1 MLFSFKRAMTA
12 IALGSLSF
20 MTVWAQAQTK
30 NWKDRAEYDLV
41 QLIGKETNN
50 QTKLDLLKQWKEKYP
65 TSDWKDERYAQ
76 VIATYQA
83 MNNAKGMMDT
93 AKEQVGVDPKSF
105 TGLYYMNLLTLS
117 MNDTSEGALDQGEK
131 AAKSFLGIMDDFFSP
146 ARKPAAAT
154 DEQWKKER
162 ANSEAIAYKSLGW
175 IAMNRKQYEEAHKNF
190 VEALTRNPAEVQCAV
205 WAGTC
210 NVRTKKLERQGVALF
225 FFARAY
231 VYDGPGA
238 LPQQQRDQMKASFEK
253 NYINFHGDNTGMA
266 EMVAAAKASPV
277 PPASLKL
284 ESKDEILVG
293 NEEALKKSNPNLA
306 LWVSIKR
313 QLTAEN
319 GAAYFA
325 SDLKDAH
332 IPGGAE
338 VGGTKIEKFKAKLVS
353 CDSPKK
359 AKKIV
364 VGISSPDMSEITL
377 ALETPIAACPEKGT
391 DIEFVGSP
399 SEFTAEPF
407 NLTFTVENKDV
418 VGLPAAP
425 VAAKKAAAPA
435 GAAAKKAAPK
445 K

>member
-1 MLFSFKRAMTA
+1 MLKSFKRAMTI
-12 IALGSLSF
+12 IALGSLSLT
-20 MTVWAQAQTK
+20 TVWAQAQTK

-41 QLIGKETNN
+41 QQIGKEANN

-83 MNNAKGMMDT
+83 MGNAKGMMDT
-93 AKEQVGVDPKSF
+93 AKEQVAADPKSF

-117 MNDTSEGALDQGEK
+117 MNDTSEGALAEGEK

-154 DEQWKKER
+154 DDQWKKER
-162 ANSEAIAYKSLGW
+162 ANSEAIGHKTLGW
-175 IAMNRKQYEEAHKNF
+175 IAMNRKQYEEAHKHF

-210 NVRTKKLERQGVALF
+210 NVRTRKLERQGIALF
-225 FFARAY
+225 FFARAA

-253 NYINFHGDNTGMA
+253 NYMNFHGDNSGMA
-266 EMVAAAKASPV
+266 EMLTAAKGSAI
-277 PPASLKL
+277 PPADLKL
-284 ESKDEILVG
+284 ESKDEILAK
-293 NEEALKKSNPNLA
+293 NEEELKKTNPNLA
-306 LWVSIKR
+306 LWISIKR
-313 QLTAEN
+313 QLSAEN

-325 SDLKDAH
+325 SDLKDAN

-338 VGGTKIEKFKAKLVS
+338 VGGTKIEKFKAKVVN
-353 CDSPKK
+353 CDAPKK

-377 ALETPIAACPEKGT
+377 NLETPIAVCPDKGA

-399 SEFTAEPF
+399 SEYTADPF
-407 NLTFTVENKDV
+407 NLTFAVENKDV
-418 VGLPAAP
+418 VGLPAPPA
-425 VAAKKAAAPA
+425 AAKKAP
-435 GAAAKKAAPK
+435 AKKAAPK

>member
-1 MLFSFKRAMTA
+1 VVLFTLKRAMTA

-20 MTVWAQAQTK
+20 VTVWAQAQVK

-41 QLIGKETNN
+41 QQINKETNN

-65 TSDWKDERYAQ
+65 ASDWKDERYSQ
-76 VIATYQA
+76 VIATFQA
-83 MNNAKGMMDT
+83 MNNAKGMMET
-93 AKEQVGVDPKSF
+93 AREQVAADPKSF

-117 MNDTSEGALDQGEK
+117 MNDTSEEALDQGEK

-146 ARKPAAAT
+146 ARKPATAT
-154 DEQWKKER
+154 DEQWKQER
-162 ANSEAIAYKSLGW
+162 AKSEAIAYKALGW
-175 IAMNRKQYEEAHKNF
+175 IAMNRKQYEDAHKHF

-205 WAGTC
+205 WAGTS
-210 NVRTKKLERQGVALF
+210 NVRTKKLERQGIALF
-225 FFARAY
+225 FFARAA

-253 NYINFHGDNTGMA
+253 NYVNFHGDNTGMA
-266 EMVAAAKASPV
+266 EMVAAAKASAV
-277 PPASLKL
+277 PPADLKL
-284 ESKDEILVG
+284 ESKDEILAKQ
-293 NEEALKKSNPNLA
+293 EEELKKTNPNLA
-306 LWVSIKR
+306 LWISIKR
-313 QLTAEN
+313 QLSTET

-325 SDLKDAH
+325 SDLKDH
-332 IPGGAE
+332 RLPGGAE
-338 VGGTKIEKFKAKLVS
+338 VGGTKIEKFKAKVVS
-353 CDSPKK
+353 CDTPKK
-359 AKKIV
+359 SKKII

-377 ALETPIAACPEKGT
+377 ALETPIAVCPDKGA

-399 SEFTAEPF
+399 TEYTADPF

-425 VAAKKAAAPA
+425 VAAKKAGPAAP
-435 GAAAKKAAPK
+435 AKKAAPK

>member
-12 IALGSLSF
+12 IALGSLSL

-41 QLIGKETNN
+41 QQIGKEANN

-83 MNNAKGMMDT
+83 MGNAKGMMDT
-93 AKEQVGVDPKSF
+93 AKEQVAADPKSF

-117 MNDTSEGALDQGEK
+117 MNDTSDAALDQGEK

-162 ANSEAIAYKSLGW
+162 ANSEAIAYKGLGW
-175 IAMNRKQYEEAHKNF
+175 IAMNRKQYEEAHKYF

-210 NVRTKKLERQGVALF
+210 NVRTKKLERQGIALF
-225 FFARAY
+225 FFARAA

-253 NYINFHGDNTGMA
+253 NYVNFHGDNSGMA
-266 EMVAAAKASPV
+266 EMVAAAKASPIPV
-277 PPASLKL
+277 DVKL
-284 ESKDEILVG
+284 ESKDEILLK
-293 NEEALKKSNPNLA
+293 NEEELKKTNPNLA
-306 LWVSIKR
+306 LWISIKR
-313 QLTAEN
+313 QLSAEN
-319 GAAYFA
+319 GAAYFG

-353 CDSPKK
+353 CDAPKK
-359 AKKIV
+359 AKKLI

-377 ALETPIAACPEKGT
+377 ALETPIAVCPDKGT

-399 SEFTAEPF
+399 SEFTADPF
-407 NLTFTVENKDV
+407 NLTFAVENKDV
-418 VGLPAAP
+418 VGLPAPP
-425 VAAKKAAAPA
+425 VAAKKGVAP
-435 GAAAKKAAPK
+435 AKKAAPK